1 MRVCCNLSGA
11 LDLKVTQGLPCM
23 LILVQCVSVRS
34 GCVVLQGNSLALVG
48 PCVAIVFAND
58 QNLVQA
64 SSLPEVS
71 RITVSQRYEIS
82 GSYPWLELPSVQQK
96 ASSSPAKGE

>member
-1 MRVCCNLSGA
+1 MF
-11 LDLKVTQGLPCM
+11 
-23 LILVQCVSVRS
+23 
-34 GCVVLQGNSLALVG
+34 
-48 PCVAIVFAND
+48 AIVFAND

-71 RITVSQRYEIS
+71 RITISQRYEIS